1 MKTDNPHPDL
11 ETIRGHAL
19 FSNNENILN
28 MIDSLSDAFFAID
41 LNGTVVVWNH
51 AAEKLTGVSQK
62 EILGKGDYAYA
73 VPFYGARRPILVDLV
88 HCPDDG
94 IKEKYAS
101 IKKGGSFLFAEE
113 YATALSARNAPCFSA
128 VAGPLFDAKGKIS
141 GAFEC
146 LHSIAEYKQVE
157 GNDRDCERKCGSLLD
172 IAREGVFQCT
182 SQGRFISVNAALSRM
197 YGYESAAEMVAGVD
211 SITGQLLADPR
222 DWQILRSLIER
233 NAVIKGHKIRT
244 LRKDGSTIWVS
255 LNAQAIRDSQGG
267 ICCIEGTLEDIS
279 QRRENELIT
288 QRYRLLSEN
297 TREIILFVGEDGR
310 ILDVNRTA
318 LAAYGHDRDA
328 LLSMTIFDLRAPHLR
343 KTLQRDLKIAFSKG
357 MQIETEHVRKDGALF
372 PVEVS
377 AHPADIDGDQFILSI
392 VRDISARKTRETL
405 NLHIQKLESV
415 GQLAAGIAHEINTP
429 IQFISDNT
437 RFVREAFQ
445 DIVSLIS
452 LYTNAAEEETDPM
465 NLHDRGKQLRTKADE
480 IDLPYLLKELP
491 MAIEQSL
498 EGLERVIRIVK
509 SLREFSHP
517 GQTEKI
523 EYDLNKAVESTV
535 TLSRN
540 EWKYTTD
547 LTTSLDPAL
556 PLVTCYPADINQ
568 VILNLIINA
577 AQAIRENTAGES
589 PRMGRIMISTKQ
601 EGNEAVLS
609 VSDTGTGIPPE
620 AQPHIFNPFFTTK
633 EVGKGTGQGLT
644 IAHNIIVKKHGGKIS
659 FVTTPGEGTTFEVRL
674 PLGKQGPP
682 EDNPAF
688 PARSGLTAG
697 D

>member
-1 MKTDNPHPDL
+1 M
-11 ETIRGHAL
+11 
-19 FSNNENILN
+19 
-28 MIDSLSDAFFAID
+28 
-41 LNGTVVVWNH
+41 
-51 AAEKLTGVSQK
+51 
-62 EILGKGDYAYA
+62 
-73 VPFYGARRPILVDLV
+73 
-88 HCPDDG
+88 
-94 IKEKYAS
+94 
-101 IKKGGSFLFAEE
+101 
-113 YATALSARNAPCFSA
+113 
-128 VAGPLFDAKGKIS
+128 
-141 GAFEC
+141 
-146 LHSIAEYKQVE
+146 
-157 GNDRDCERKCGSLLD
+157 
-172 IAREGVFQCT
+172 
-182 SQGRFISVNAALSRM
+182 
-197 YGYESAAEMVAGVD
+197 
-211 SITGQLLADPR
+211 
-222 DWQILRSLIER
+222 
-233 NAVIKGHKIRT
+233 
-244 LRKDGSTIWVS
+244 
-255 LNAQAIRDSQGG
+255 
-267 ICCIEGTLEDIS
+267 
-279 QRRENELIT
+279 
-288 QRYRLLSEN
+288 
-297 TREIILFVGEDGR
+297 
-310 ILDVNRTA
+310 
-318 LAAYGHDRDA
+318 
-328 LLSMTIFDLRAPHLR
+328 
-343 KTLQRDLKIAFSKG
+343 
-357 MQIETEHVRKDGALF
+357 
-372 PVEVS
+372 
-377 AHPADIDGDQFILSI
+377 
-392 VRDISARKTRETL
+392 RDISARKTRETL

-452 LYTNAAEEETDPM
+452 LCTNAAEEEADPM
-465 NLHDRGKQLRTKADE
+465 NLQDRGKQLRAKADE
-480 IDLPYLLKELP
+480 IDLPYLLKEVP

-697 D
+697 A